1 MLEDARRLNMS
12 DGKPGQ
18 DDEQEEVRGVA
29 ARLSDIPP
37 DRLVEE
43 VVSVWDELIRVEE
56 DLTVSRQ
63 RARVLEMEL
72 GARGDDGLMRVRLAE
87 LEEALRVADA
97 RVSQRAGLLEN
108 ERRRRADREEGA
120 GQGRVEE
127 LQEENSRLLRSE
139 EEQMMLILD
148 MEVQIERLVSVL
160 EEG

>member
-1 MLEDARRLNMS
+1 VTEGIQSQDAEAEGS
-12 DGKPGQ
+12 PD
-18 DDEQEEVRGVA
+18 VA

-43 VVSVWDELIRVEE
+43 VISRWDELVRVEE
-56 DLTVSRQ
+56 DLALSRQ
-63 RARVLEMEL
+63 RVRALEMEL
-72 GARGDDGLMRVRLAE
+72 VDQGGDGSLRGRVAE

-97 RVSQRAGLLEN
+97 RIAQMESLLEN
-108 ERRRRADREEGA
+108 ERRRRGDLEEGV

-127 LQEENSRLLRSE
+127 LQEENVRLLGSE

-148 MEVQIERLVSVL
+148 MEAQLDRLVSQL